1 MKSTD
6 INKQL
11 MFGKLPPEAKQMEQ
25 AILGAI
31 MLESR
36 SFERVAAI
44 LKTDSFYLDAHKTI
58 FAAMQSLS
66 DRYQP
71 MDLITMFEELKK
83 TNDIDKIGGAH
94 YLTQLTNAV
103 TSSAGLENHCHVVLE
118 KYLKRELIKHAGAIL
133 NHAYED
139 TTDVFELIDKTEQ
152 SFSRIND
159 NLAFGD
165 MVGIDQVMRET
176 INQVYEWKELGG
188 QTVTGCPTGF
198 TPLNESTRGW
208 QDTNLIYIA
217 ARPSV
222 GKTAFSLSLIRAAAQ
237 HYGPNKQTV
246 AVWSLEMSRIQL
258 GLRMLSAESN
268 TMLTRLQTGKVD
280 DNDLTGYIQDASD
293 RLSSMCIK
301 FDDTPG
307 LNIPKLRSK
316 ARKLKRKNNLGI
328 IFIDYLQLIE
338 GETRGNREQ
347 EISGISRKLKLL
359 AKELNIPIIALA
371 QLSRE
376 VEKRPGG
383 VPQLS
388 DLRESGSIEQDADV
402 VLMLYG
408 ESEGA
413 IADDASKERV
423 KYIKIAKQRDGM
435 LVTIPLD
442 FDRYTQRFSESMPV
456 PYASS
461 WKPMSDPD
469 KFITTKKD
477 DEL

>member
-1 MKSTD
+1 
-6 INKQL
+6 
-11 MFGKLPPEAKQMEQ
+11 
-25 AILGAI
+25 
-31 MLESR
+31 
-36 SFERVAAI
+36 
-44 LKTDSFYLDAHKTI
+44 
-58 FAAMQSLS
+58 
-66 DRYQP
+66 
-71 MDLITMFEELKK
+71 
-83 TNDIDKIGGAH
+83 
-94 YLTQLTNAV
+94 
-103 TSSAGLENHCHVVLE
+103 
-118 KYLKRELIKHAGAIL
+118 
-133 NHAYED
+133 
-139 TTDVFELIDKTEQ
+139 
-152 SFSRIND
+152 
-159 NLAFGD
+159 
-165 MVGIDQVMRET
+165 
-176 INQVYEWKELGG
+176 
-188 QTVTGCPTGF
+188 
-198 TPLNESTRGW
+198 
-208 QDTNLIYIA
+208 
-217 ARPSV
+217 
-222 GKTAFSLSLIRAAAQ
+222 
-237 HYGPNKQTV
+237 
-246 AVWSLEMSRIQL
+246 
-258 GLRMLSAESN
+258 
-268 TMLTRLQTGKVD
+268 
-280 DNDLTGYIQDASD
+280 
-293 RLSSMCIK
+293 MCIK

-347 EISGISRKLKLL
+347 EISGISIKLKLL

-408 ESEGA
+408 ESEAA

-456 PYASS
+456 PYAST

>member
-1 MKSTD
+1 MKSTI
-6 INKQL
+6 INNNPL
-11 MFGKLPPEAKQMEQ
+11 LFGKIPPEAKEMEMT
-25 AILGAI
+25 ILGAI
-31 MLESR
+31 MLDS
-36 SFERVAAI
+36 SAYERASAI
-44 LKTDSFYLDAHKTI
+44 LKPESFYLDAHKRI
-58 FAAMQSLS
+58 FAVMKSLS

-71 MDLITMFEELKK
+71 LDLMTMFEELKK
-83 TNDIDKIGGAH
+83 TDDLDKIGGAH
-94 YLTQLTNAV
+94 YLSLLTNSV
-103 TSSAGLENHCHVVLE
+103 TSSAGIENNCHVVLE

-133 NHAYED
+133 NHAYD
-139 TTDVFELIDKTEQ
+139 NTTDVFELIDKTEQ

-159 NLAFGD
+159 NFAFGD
-165 MVGIDQVMRET
+165 MISIEQVMRET
-176 INQVYEWKELGG
+176 INQVYIWKELGG

-198 TPLNESTRGW
+198 NTLNESTRGW

-222 GKTAFSLSLIRAAAQ
+222 GKTAFSLSLVRAAAE
-237 HYGPNKQTV
+237 HYGLKKQTV

-268 TMLTRLQTGKVD
+268 TMLTRLQTGKLED
-280 DNDLTGYIQDASD
+280 KDLSGYILEASS
-293 RLSSMCIK
+293 RLSNMNIK
-301 FDDTPG
+301 FDDTAG

-383 VPQLS
+383 IPNLS

-408 ESEGA
+408 ESDAA
-413 IADDASKERV
+413 ISEEPAKERI
-423 KYIKIAKQRDGM
+423 KYVKIAKQRDGM

-442 FDRYTQRFSESMPV
+442 FDRYTQRFTEPTAEIFDSK
-456 PYASS
+456 
-461 WKPMSDPD
+461 WRPMSDPD
-469 KFITTKKD
+469 KFISSSKD
-477 DEL
+477 